1 MSTSAPQEA
10 KMACHPSDE
19 AEFIEQQN
27 AFRDRCSEALANHL
41 KSNPDVVWTPKD
53 GYGRNPTTKEEQAQ
67 LKLVLDVQF
76 NAESGQWDFPPPNNR
91 LSDELVYLATKFM
104 NARHRARLYPYD
116 FDAMGH
122 IKPQRVSS
130 GPAPII
136 WAHGLPFF
144 PVYKG
149 YYILCGRENA
159 NSIGWLIHEKTK
171 DVMQSNPIWSI
182 GAVIAPDSAVRAPH
196 NITRQ
201 MTQHKPSGVES
212 ELQYRSKAWTRD
224 VVAADHH
231 LCAVLPNPELDEIEI
246 CPLWEVW
253 GYNVRCGPMKRG
265 VKPTT
270 MSREFFTSHGIKGFD
285 YGALSRP
292 YSNQLMNE
300 DGELDEQT
308 DSDDDTEVE
317 ELAGKSNGIACSGN
331 QSMMAQSASQVD
343 VDMDIVSPV
352 EVPAQGPEQ
361 VTEKAPNDDDV
372 KEEVKEEVKKEA
384 PKEISKDPETAP
396 SEHEEKQ
403 PVLSDNIV
411 DAGLGLGMDIEN
423 PMKESIH
430 TPIPEQTSTTII
442 PLPETTI
449 QVVAIA
455 EPSDVQPM
463 TENPEIEQAVTDKSS
478 ANLHTIDPS
487 KVEQIAPEQPGTEKL
502 SHTTA
507 CVRSEEAV
515 LTEGGVDETEVDKSQ
530 APAEARVQDVG
541 GGGGRTHH

>member
-19 AEFIEQQN
+19 AEFIEQQKV
-27 AFRDRCSEALANHL
+27 FRDRCSKALANHL

-53 GYGRNPTTKEEQAQ
+53 GYGRNPTTKEEGAQ

-76 NAESGQWDFPPPNNR
+76 NEESGQWDFPPPNNR

-116 FDAMGH
+116 FDPMGH
-122 IKPQRVSS
+122 INPQRVSS

-149 YYILCGRENA
+149 YYILCGRDNA
-159 NSIGWLIHEKTK
+159 NSIGWLLHEKTR
-171 DVMQSNPIWSI
+171 DVMQSSPIWSI
-182 GAVIAPDSAVRAPH
+182 GAVIAPDSAVKAPH
-196 NITRQ
+196 AITRQ
-201 MTQHKPSGVES
+201 MTTHKPSGIES
-212 ELQYRSKAWTRD
+212 ELQYRSKTWTRD
-224 VVAADHH
+224 FVAADHH
-231 LCAVLPNPELDEIEI
+231 LCAVLPNPEVDGIEI
-246 CPLWEVW
+246 CPLWKVW
-253 GYNVRCGPMKRG
+253 GYNVRCGPMRRG

-270 MSREFFTSHGIKGFD
+270 MPRGFFTSHGIKDFD
-285 YGALSRP
+285 YDALSRP

-317 ELAGKSNGIACSGN
+317 EPTGKSNGIACSGN
-331 QSMMAQSASQVD
+331 QSMIAQSASQVD
-343 VDMDIVSPV
+343 VDVDIVSPV
-352 EVPAQGPEQ
+352 EVPAHGPGQ
-361 VTEKAPNDDDV
+361 VTEKIPDDV
-372 KEEVKEEVKKEA
+372 KEEAKGEAKEEA
-384 PKEISKDPETAP
+384 PKDTETAP

-403 PVLSDNIV
+403 PVLSDNTV
-411 DAGLGLGMDIEN
+411 DTELGLGMDIEH
-423 PMKESIH
+423 PMKESIQ

-449 QVVAIA
+449 QTVETA

-463 TENPEIEQAVTDKSS
+463 TENHETEQAVTDASS
-478 ANLHTIDPS
+478 ANLHTTDPS
-487 KVEQIAPEQPGTEKL
+487 KVEQLAPEQPGIEKL
-502 SHTTA
+502 SHTTV

-515 LTEGGVDETEVDKSQ
+515 LTEGGVDETEVHKSQ
-530 APAEARVQDVG
+530 APAGAHVQEG
-541 GGGGRTHH
+541 GMHLETGSPKRNAK